1 MMHRSL
7 IMAGAAILA
16 FASVAWA
23 HDVVEGVGTQTIIT
37 FSGGKVFID
46 FNVGY
51 SPTAGY
57 ETAKKFDRDGNLK
70 LSEEELR
77 TLVEDLKCQ
86 VPSRIELSLDGEPV
100 KLTFRRVHHLTFRPG
115 RFTYQ
120 QYDVWLLY
128 EGDLPALDDS
138 PHTVVY
144 KDRVYEKERTVEL
157 VRVRIHAGVEFA
169 SVPRSLNRNVKASSE
184 DGKRSGYILKSG
196 SVAVEIRASGDAST
210 PVPGSQEPVPEEP
223 PALRE
228 GIDGTIK
235 RLLNEENVWVY
246 LLGILLSAFYGAW
259 HAFTPGHGKT
269 MVAAY
274 LIGTKGRMRDA
285 LMLGLTVTFSHTGI
299 ILVAAIIIHHF
310 SEQIFGSMPEAHN
323 QLVLYTSVIS
333 GSIIFVMGFYL
344 FYRRVGKMGHEHSH
358 GLFGHSHPELPEG
371 HEQNPPHQ
379 HDAVQHAPSSS
390 SDSFDG
396 PKKKSLL
403 FLGISG
409 GMVPCPAALWMIL
422 FFYGALQ
429 DTRAGLVFLLAFS
442 VGLGFVLTGIGVV
455 LVLSKKLM
463 ASVAGEKR
471 FFQRLP
477 LLKNTLGVTLDR
489 LTFRLLPLVPAGS
502 ALFLMFLGVL
512 IISNVLFK
520 MKVL

>member
-1 MMHRSL
+1 MHRSL
-7 IMAGAAILA
+7 IVAAAAILA
-16 FASVAWA
+16 FASIAWA
-23 HDVVEGVGTQTIIT
+23 HDVVEGVGTQTVIT
-37 FSGGKVFID
+37 ISECKVFVD

-57 ETAKKFDRDGNLK
+57 ETAKKFDGDRNLK
-70 LSEEELR
+70 LSEEELKA
-77 TLVEDLKCQ
+77 LVEDLKRQ
-86 VPSRIELSLDGEPV
+86 IPSRIELSLDGKPV
-100 KLTFRRVHHLTFRPG
+100 ELTFLHVHHMTFRPG

-120 QYDVWLLY
+120 QYDIWLLY
-128 EGDLPALDDS
+128 EGELPALGDS
-138 PHTVVY
+138 AHTVVY
-144 KDRVYEKERTVEL
+144 NDRVYEKERTVEL
-157 VRVRIHAGVEFA
+157 VRLRTRAGVEFA
-169 SVPRSLNRNVKASSE
+169 SVPRSLSGDVRASRE
-184 DGKRSGYILKSG
+184 GGKRNRYVLKSG
-196 SVAVEIRASGDAST
+196 SAVVEIRASGDAST

-235 RLLNEENVWVY
+235 RLLNEENIWVY
-246 LLGILLSAFYGAW
+246 LLGILLSALYGAW

-285 LMLGLTVTFSHTGI
+285 IMLGLTVTFSHTGI
-299 ILVAAIIIHHF
+299 ILIAAVIIHHF

-333 GSIIFVMGFYL
+333 GSIIFLMGFYL
-344 FYRRVGKMGHEHSH
+344 FYRRVGKRGHEH
-358 GLFGHSHPELPEG
+358 
-371 HEQNPPHQ
+371 PHQ
-379 HDAVQHAPSSS
+379 HDIEQHAPSSA

-409 GMVPCPAALWMIL
+409 GMVPCPAALLMIL

-429 DTRAGLVFLLAFS
+429 DTKAGLVFLLAFS

-455 LVLSKKLM
+455 LVLSKRLM

-477 LLKNTLGVTLDR
+477 LLKNSLGRMLDR

-502 ALFLMFLGVL
+502 ALFLMLLGAL
-512 IISNVLFK
+512 IVSNVLFK
-520 MKVL
+520 MSVL